1 MAADALVDQPEKP
14 AARAQVRIVDTPEE
28 RVHRFTDLLSLIAT
42 LLGIVLVLLIGA
54 YATGTTQGITSDVS
68 GFARV
73 LQRLLVAPVNI
84 FSGIV
89 TLVIP
94 TIVIIDMAVRREPR
108 RILEMMG
115 ASLLAFLATVIAAV
129 TTIYF
134 GAEELVNSL
143 SIPNDEGELVVSL
156 PAYIAAVAAMLTAAG
171 MRSSRRILSWSW
183 NLVWAA
189 IAVAV
194 ISSIVTLPAAL
205 VTVLIG
211 RATGLLLRWS
221 IGSTADRAY
230 GEALVEGVRRAGF
243 EPKALVRADVRDEF
257 AAVDLDEVSAA
268 MGRTRQ
274 GRVYSLTTK
283 ENHHL
288 LVVALDGDRH
298 AAGFLAK
305 FWNTLRLRGI
315 DTRADVSLR
324 HSAEA
329 TALVSHAA
337 RNAGV
342 RTARVLGMSHV
353 RDTMLLVYQ
362 RPTGVRPLSEVP
374 AEEITDTLL
383 DAIWQQIGHAHDAGI
398 SHRAMSADTVLVS
411 TDDASD
417 PVVWLT
423 SWELGEV
430 ATSTLARRI
439 DLAQTLGLIA
449 PLVGP
454 ERAVDSAFRAMSD
467 ADMEQVA
474 PLLQMIVLPRS
485 TRHALRAAHTHAL
498 QGVRSEIIERLPGV
512 EIEPEN
518 IQRFGWRTVL
528 TLFLGVVAAAIVLA
542 SFNTQSVVAALAEAN
557 LWWLLA
563 SFGWAL
569 LTFVGA
575 GLALIAFSPVKL
587 PWGRA
592 ILVQVAAAY
601 LAIAVPAGVGPA
613 ALNMRMLTKRKVP
626 SPLAVATVAL
636 VQVSGVVVTVVGLV
650 ALSLVTGSE
659 GTLAQLPSTSVLIGV
674 AVVAGVIALALT
686 VPKVR
691 SLAAARVMPMLRQT
705 WPRLSQVLG
714 QPWRL
719 ALGLGG
725 NLLLTVGYVG
735 AFWSALEAFGWNLAV
750 VDVAVLFFLG
760 NAVGALVPTPGGL
773 GAVEIALTGGLTGA
787 GVPLAVASSVVV
799 IYRLITYW
807 LRIPLGYL
815 AMNYLQ
821 KKGEV

>member
-1 MAADALVDQPEKP
+1 MAADALVEQPEKP
-14 AARAQVRIVDTPEE
+14 ASPRQVRIVDTPEE

-42 LLGIVLVLLIGA
+42 LFGIVLVLLIGA
-54 YATGTTQGITSDVS
+54 YATGTTEGITEDVS

-115 ASLLAFLATVIAAV
+115 ASLLAFLATVVAAV

-134 GAEELVNSL
+134 GADELVNSL
-143 SIPNDEGELVVSL
+143 SIANDEGELIVQL

-171 MRSSRRILSWSW
+171 MRSSRRVLSWSW

-230 GEALVEGVRRAGF
+230 GEALVEGIRRAGF
-243 EPKALVRADVRDEF
+243 EPKSLVRADVHDEF
-257 AAVDLDEVSAA
+257 APVDLDEVSAA

-288 LVVALDGDRH
+288 LAIALDGDQH
-298 AAGFLAK
+298 AAGFLVK

-315 DTRADVSLR
+315 DARADVSLR

-337 RNAGV
+337 RSAGV
-342 RTARVLGMSHV
+342 RTARVLGMSHI

-362 RPTGVRPLSEVP
+362 RPTGVRPLSGIP
-374 AEEITDTLL
+374 AEEISDALL
-383 DAIWQQIGHAHDAGI
+383 DAIWQQVGHAHDAGI
-398 SHRAMSADTVLVS
+398 SHRAMSADTVLVAAE
-411 TDDASD
+411 DATD

-430 ATSTLARRI
+430 ATSTLARRM
-439 DLAQTLGLIA
+439 DLAQTLGMLT
-449 PLVGP
+449 PLVGR
-454 ERAVDSAFRAMSD
+454 ERAVDSALRAMSE

-474 PLLQMIVLPRS
+474 PLLQMLIMPRA
-485 TRHALRAAHTHAL
+485 TRHALRASHHHAL
-498 QGVRSEIIERLPGV
+498 QELRSEIIERLPDAD
-512 EIEPEN
+512 IETEN
-518 IQRFGWRTVL
+518 IQRFGWRTIL
-528 TLFLGVVAAAIVLA
+528 TLFLGIIAAAIVIA
-542 SFNTQSVVAALAEAN
+542 SFNTQEILSALDDAN
-557 LWWLLA
+557 PWWLLVA
-563 SFGWAL
+563 LSFDL

-575 GLALIAFSPVKL
+575 AISLAAFSPIRM
-587 PWGRA
+587 PWSHVLLTQA
-592 ILVQVAAAY
+592 AAAY
-601 LAIAVPAGVGPA
+601 IALAVPAGIGPA
-613 ALNMRMLTKRKVP
+613 ALNLRLLTKRKVP
-626 SPLAVATVAL
+626 TPLAVATVAL
-636 VQVSGVVVTVVGLV
+636 VQVSSIIVTVT
-650 ALSLVTGSE
+650 ALILLTLTTGSE
-659 GTLAQLPSTSVLIGV
+659 GTLAALPSTSVLIGV
-674 AVVAGVIALALT
+674 AVVAGVVAVALT
-686 VPKVR
+686 VPRVR
-691 SLAAARVMPMLRQT
+691 KLAAARVMPMIRQT
-705 WPRLSQVLG
+705 WPRLSQVIG
-714 QPWRL
+714 QPWRIVIGVL
-719 ALGLGG
+719 G
-725 NLLLTVGYVG
+725 NLVLAAAYVG
-735 AFWSALEAFGWNLAV
+735 AFWAVLEAFGQDLALI
-750 VDVAVLFFLG
+750 DVAVLYFLS

-773 GAVEIALTGGLTGA
+773 GAVEGALIAGLTAA
-787 GVPLAVASSVVV
+787 GLGAVAVPVAI
-799 IYRLITYW
+799 IYRLISYW
-807 LRIPLGYL
+807 ARIPMGYFS
-815 AMNYLQ
+815 MRFLQ
-821 KKGEV
+821 RRGEI

>member
-1 MAADALVDQPEKP
+1 MASDALVDQPTP
-14 AARAQVRIVDTPEE
+14 SAAPSQVRIVDAPQE

-42 LLGIVLVLLIGA
+42 MLGIVLVLLIGA
-54 YATGTTQGITSDVS
+54 YATGTTQGITEDVS
-68 GFARV
+68 GFARI

-94 TIVIIDMAVRREPR
+94 TVVIIDMAIRREPR

-115 ASLLAFLATVIAAV
+115 AAVLAFVATVIAAL
-129 TTIYF
+129 TTTYF
-134 GAEELVNSL
+134 GADELINSL
-143 SIPNDEGELVVSL
+143 AIRNSEGDLVVSL
-156 PAYIAAVAAMLTAAG
+156 PAYIAAVAALLTAAG
-171 MRSSRRILSWSW
+171 LRSSHKVLSWSW
-183 NLVWAA
+183 NLVWAS

-211 RATGLLLRWS
+211 RATGLVLRWS

-230 GEALVEGVRRAGF
+230 GEALVAGIRRAGF
-243 EPKALVRADVRDEF
+243 EPKELVRADVHDEF
-257 AAVDLDEVSAA
+257 AAVELDEVSAA

-274 GRVYSLTTK
+274 GRIYSLTTR

-288 LVVALDGDRH
+288 LAVALDGDQH
-298 AAGFLAK
+298 AAGFLVK
-305 FWNTLRLRGI
+305 FWNGLRLRGI
-315 DTRADVSLR
+315 NARADVSLR

-337 RNAGV
+337 RTAGV

-353 RDTMLLVYQ
+353 RDTMLIIYQ
-362 RPTGVRPLSEVP
+362 RPAHVRPLSSVP
-374 AEEITDTLL
+374 AEDVTDGLL
-383 DAIWQQIGHAHDAGI
+383 DAIWQQVGQAHDAGI
-398 SHRAMSADTVLVS
+398 SHRSLSADTILVG
-411 TDDASD
+411 DDIAAD
-417 PVVWLT
+417 PTVWLT

-430 ATSTLARRI
+430 ATATLAKRI
-439 DLAQTLGLIA
+439 DLAQVLGMLA
-449 PLVGP
+449 PIVGR
-454 ERAVDSAFRAMSD
+454 ERAVDSALRAMTEED
-467 ADMEQVA
+467 LEQVA
-474 PLLQMIVLPRS
+474 PLLQMIVMPRS
-485 TRHALRAAHTHAL
+485 TRHELRAHKDKAL
-498 QGVRSEIIERLPGV
+498 QTVRSEIIERMPDAD
-512 EIEPEN
+512 IESEN
-518 IQRFGWRTVL
+518 IQRFGWRTIL
-528 TLFLGVVAAAIVLA
+528 TLFLGVVAAAIILA
-542 SFNTQSVVAALAEAN
+542 SFNTQEVLAALSEAN

-587 PWGRA
+587 PWFRT

-613 ALNMRMLTKRKVP
+613 ALNMRMLSKRRVA

-650 ALSLVTGSE
+650 ALSLITGSE

-674 AVVAGVIALALT
+674 GAVALVVALSLT

-691 SLAAARVMPMLRQT
+691 SFAAARVMPMLRQT

-735 AFWSALEAFGWNLAV
+735 AFWSALEAFGQSLPV

-760 NAVGALVPTPGGL
+760 NAVGAVVPTPGGL
-773 GAVEIALTGGLTGA
+773 GAVELALTGGLTGA
-787 GVPLAVASSVVV
+787 GIPTAVAASVVV

-807 LRIPLGYL
+807 LRIPLGWI
-815 AMNYLQ
+815 AMRYLQ
-821 KKGEV
+821 NKGEV